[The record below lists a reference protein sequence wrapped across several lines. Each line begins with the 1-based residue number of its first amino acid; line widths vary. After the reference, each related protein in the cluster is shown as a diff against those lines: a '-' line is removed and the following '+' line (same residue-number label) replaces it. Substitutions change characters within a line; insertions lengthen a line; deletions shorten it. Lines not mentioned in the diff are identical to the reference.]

1 MSANPSTLLTPA
13 QPPHP
18 GGGWT
23 LAAYQ
28 QAALQTALPTA
39 HALEYLA
46 PGLVSEIGELAGVLA
61 KEHRDSTGPNYYD
74 RMCELGDVAWVTAV
88 WLHDLGIDDPYSST
102 NSHLGVLTEHLRKNE
117 VSAETAVL
125 VILPGIIEPLV
136 SFTCRYRENDL
147 PTTPEGLPH
156 DAAYESIART
166 VLLSLWRALAFYAP
180 HLAAPGGDDPF
191 SEALGLNV
199 AKLQSRQTRG
209 TIGGSGDHR

>member
-1 MSANPSTLLTPA
+1 MSNPSALLA
-13 QPPHP
+13 SAHPPHP

-23 LAAYQ
+23 LTAYQ

-39 HALEYLA
+39 HDTQYLA

-74 RMCELGDVAWVTAV
+74 RMCELGDIAWVTAV
-88 WLHDLGIDDPYSST
+88 WLHDLGIADPYSST
-102 NSHLGVLTEHLRKNE
+102 NARLGISEEHLRKNE
-117 VSAETAVL
+117 VSPETAVL
-125 VILPGIIEPLV
+125 AVFPGIIEPLIAFV
-136 SFTCRYRENDL
+136 CRYRENDL
-147 PTTPEGLPH
+147 PTTPEGLAH
-156 DAAYESIART
+156 DAAYESVART
-166 VLLSLWRALAFYAP
+166 VLLSLWRALEFYAP

-199 AKLQSRQTRG
+199 AKLRSRQTRG